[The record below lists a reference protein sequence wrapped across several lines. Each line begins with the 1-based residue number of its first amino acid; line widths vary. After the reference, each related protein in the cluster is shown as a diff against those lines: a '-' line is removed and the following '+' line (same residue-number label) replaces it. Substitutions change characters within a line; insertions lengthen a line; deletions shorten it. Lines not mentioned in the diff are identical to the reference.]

1 MEKERE
7 RKFFTLCD
15 REIKTVYTHADIQD
29 LDYDRDLATPGDYP
43 FTRGI
48 HSNMYRGR
56 LWTIRQIAGYGSP
69 EATNQRYKY
78 LLQMGQ
84 TGINYIEDQPTK
96 MGLDSDHPMA
106 EGEMGREGVPI
117 DSLED
122 MEIAFEGIPLDKI
135 GVTLVTNH
143 HPIFAMYLVAAQ
155 KMGFN
160 LKDLRGTI
168 RNDPFTCFNGTKT
181 SSYPPEQAVK
191 LSVDIIEYCLE
202 YVPKFNS
209 SSITG
214 QHYRE
219 AGCTATQEIAFA
231 FSSAMALTEAVMERG
246 IDVDRFAPTLSFFFD
261 IQMDFFEE
269 IAKFR
274 AGRRLWARIM
284 REQFKSKNP
293 NSWKFRFAGQTAGSS
308 LTAQQPENN
317 VVRTSVQALAAVLAG
332 IQSLHT
338 TSADE
343 VYALPAEKAVRTAV
357 RTQQIIAYET
367 GVINT
372 VDPLGGSYYVEKLT
386 NDMEKEIEEYIGKIK
401 SMGKGSMLRGMI
413 RATEEG
419 YFQRE
424 FYRSALEYQKAIERG
439 EKTIVGVNKF
449 VVEEESDL
457 EILKVSLAFQEDK
470 IRRLQELK
478 ARRDSSQLQKSLDAL
493 KDAAATKKNIMPYVL
508 DAVKLYATEGEIIM
522 ALQGV
527 LGSWKETPI
536 LC

>member
-1 MEKERE
+1 MEGERDK
-7 RKFFTLCD
+7 KFFTLCN
-15 REIKTVYTHADIQD
+15 REIKTVYTPTDIQEI
-29 LDYDRDLATPGDYP
+29 DYDRDLGMPGEYP

-48 HSNMYRGR
+48 HGNMYRGR

-78 LLQMGQ
+78 LLQVGQ

-106 EGEMGREGVPI
+106 EGEIGREGVPI

-122 MEIAFEGIPLDKI
+122 MEIAFADIPLNKI

-143 HPIFAMYLVAAQ
+143 QSIFAMYLVAAQ
-155 KMGFN
+155 KMGYSLN
-160 LKDLRGTI
+160 ELRGTI
-168 RNDPFTCFNGTKT
+168 RNDPFTCLNGSKT
-181 SSYPPEQAVK
+181 SAHPPEPAVR
-191 LSVDIIEYCLE
+191 LSVDIIEYCLKN
-202 YVPKFNS
+202 VPKFNS
-209 SSITG
+209 TSITG

-219 AGCTATQEIAFA
+219 AGCTATQEMAFA
-231 FSSAMALTEAVMERG
+231 LSSAMALTEAVIERG
-246 IDVDRFAPTLSFFFD
+246 IDVDQFAPTLSFFFD
-261 IQMDFFEE
+261 VHIDFFEE

-284 REQFKSKNP
+284 RERFKAKNP
-293 NSWKFRFAGQTAGSS
+293 NSWKFRFAAQTAGSS

-317 VVRTSVQALAAVLAG
+317 VVRTSIQALAAVLAG

-343 VYALPAEKAVRTAV
+343 VYALPTEKAVRTAV

-372 VDPLGGSYYVEKLT
+372 VDPLGGSYFVEKLT
-386 NDMEKEIEEYIGKIK
+386 NDMEKEMEEYIKKIED
-401 SMGKGSMLRGMI
+401 MGNGSMLKGMI

-424 FYRSALEYQKAIERG
+424 FYRSALEYQMAVEKG
-439 EKTIVGVNKF
+439 EKVIVGVNKF
-449 VVEEESDL
+449 VVEEEPDL
-457 EILKVSLAFQEDK
+457 EILKVSLAFQEEK
-470 IRRLQELK
+470 IRRLKELR
-478 ARRDSSQLQKSLDAL
+478 ARRDNIQLEKALGAL
-493 KDAAATKKNIMPYVL
+493 KDAAAAKKNIMPYVIE
-508 DAVKLYATEGEIIM
+508 AVKLYATEGEITH
-522 ALQGV
+522 ALQEV
-527 LGSWKETPI
+527 LGSWRETPI

>member
-15 REIKTVYTHADIQD
+15 REIKSVYTPADIQGM
-29 LDYDRDLATPGDYP
+29 DYERDSGMPGEYP

-78 LLQMGQ
+78 LLKMGQ

-96 MGLDSDHPMA
+96 MGFDSDHLMA
-106 EGEMGREGVPI
+106 EGEIGREGVPI

-122 MEIAFEGIPLDKI
+122 MEIAFDGIPLDKI

-143 HPIFAMYLVAAQ
+143 HAIFAMYLVAAQ

-160 LKDLRGTI
+160 LNDLRGTI
-168 RNDPFTCFNGTKT
+168 RNDPFTCLNGTKT
-181 SSYPPEQAVK
+181 SSYPPEAAVR

-202 YVPKFNS
+202 NVPKFNS
-209 SSITG
+209 TSITG

-231 FSSAMALTEAVMERG
+231 FSSAMALTEAVIDRG

-261 IQMDFFEE
+261 VQMDFFEE

-274 AGRRLWARIM
+274 AGRRLWARTM
-284 REQFKSKNP
+284 RERFKAKNP

-317 VVRTSVQALAAVLAG
+317 VVRTTIQALASVLAG

-338 TSADE
+338 TSSDE
-343 VYALPAEKAVRTAV
+343 VYALPTEKAVRTAV

-367 GVINT
+367 GVINA
-372 VDPLGGSYYVEKLT
+372 VDPLGGSYFVEKLT
-386 NDMEKEIEEYIGKIK
+386 NDMEKEMEEYLRKIEG
-401 SMGKGSMLRGMI
+401 MGNGSILKGMI

-424 FYRSALEYQKAIERG
+424 FYRSALEYQRAVEKG

-449 VVEEESDL
+449 VVEEEPEL
-457 EILKVSLAFQEDK
+457 EILKVSLAFQEEK
-470 IRRLQELK
+470 IRRLQELR
-478 ARRDSSQLQKSLDAL
+478 ARRDNVQLQKVLGTL
-493 KDAAATKKNIMPYVL
+493 KEAAATKKNIMPYVIE
-508 DAVKLYATEGEIIM
+508 AVSLYATEGEIIM
-522 ALQGV
+522 ALQEV